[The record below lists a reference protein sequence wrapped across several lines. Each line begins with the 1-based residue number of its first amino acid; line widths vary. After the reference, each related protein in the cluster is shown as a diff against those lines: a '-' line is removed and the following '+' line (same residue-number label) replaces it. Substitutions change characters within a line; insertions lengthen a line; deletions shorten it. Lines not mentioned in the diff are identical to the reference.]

1 MSFHLPIYADAM
13 AHASINDLATRDEG
27 FIYSCQS
34 SFRSSSILGGIFLD
48 QTSGSECCSSMSRLC
63 SDDSVFYLDVCF
75 CTTCW
80 ISGIFISMPIHN
92 ETSRVTT
99 FDLYDGVF
107 IF

>member
-13 AHASINDLATRDEG
+13 AHASIIDLATRDEG
-27 FIYSCQS
+27 FIYSCWS
-34 SFRSSSILGGIFLD
+34 FFRSSYILGGIFLD
-48 QTSGSECCSSMSRLC
+48 QIGGLECCSSMFRLC
-63 SDDSVFYLDVCF
+63 SDDSILYSNVCF

-80 ISGIFISMPIHN
+80 ISGIFISMYIHN

-99 FDLYDGVF
+99 FDLYNGVF